1 MRFYNSIGPNH
12 RVVTMFMAEKGI
24 ELPEVMIDLRG
35 GENRRAPYNIEVNP
49 AGQTPALELDD
60 GSVLTERMAE
70 VGAETLLDGPE
81 PLAARMRAEVPL
93 WKAIVEAAGIPRE

>member
-1 MRFYNSIGPNH
+1 MQLWFALFGGRDLPPAAAALLV
-12 RVVTMFMAEKGI
+12 R
-24 ELPEVMIDLRG
+24 ELSPLR
-35 GENRRAPYNIEVNP
+35 
-49 AGQTPALELDD
+49 D